1 VKFGAVWKNRWWAPD
16 ATVGN
21 RLRFTEIFLPLA
33 WPSNYYID
41 IPFEK
46 GDSITAVQ
54 PLGDT
59 LIVHGQSGGY
69 LIIGQTSLDFEVRP
83 SQGMETGAFG
93 PRAVALVEQSNL
105 HAGQTGINSFDGA
118 SDRSLEH
125 EIAPAHTD
133 LIRNTSSDDLAKVA
147 MVYDHTRQE
156 LRMAAPRIYPTG
168 AKGEWVLNLDRT
180 RENQGTPAWTTTDR
194 DVALYIHWNG
204 NEPTAGN
211 SGRLFTMPSTSGVV
225 FEENVGASANSS
237 NMVLEYEGPSLSL
250 GLHKARVTALH
261 VEVEPHAGTFGVEM
275 LTDGVSQGSI
285 TLDIGSGLYSYG
297 SSNTDYGTATY
308 GGASRVKKFTPL
320 PLRSEGQTITLR
332 TIYTGQERFRHFT
345 YTAVIVPEPA
355 PRQL

>member
-1 VKFGAVWKNRWWAPD
+1 
-16 ATVGN
+16 
-21 RLRFTEIFLPLA
+21 
-33 WPSNYYID
+33 
-41 IPFEK
+41 
-46 GDSITAVQ
+46 
-54 PLGDT
+54 
-59 LIVHGQSGGY
+59 
-69 LIIGQTSLDFEVRP
+69 
-83 SQGMETGAFG
+83 
-93 PRAVALVEQSNL
+93 
-105 HAGQTGINSFDGA
+105 
-118 SDRSLEH
+118 
-125 EIAPAHTD
+125 
-133 LIRNTSSDDLAKVA
+133 
-147 MVYDHTRQE
+147 
-156 LRMAAPRIYPTG
+156 
-168 AKGEWVLNLDRT
+168 
-180 RENQGTPAWTTTDR
+180 
-194 DVALYIHWNG
+194 VALYIHWNG